1 MDFLHH
7 IFAFDAESPLLFTQ
21 FYFWAFFALV
31 YALYALIL
39 EVGHKKKKDKKKDKK
54 NSSDSQTIEQKEE
67 IKSPKRGKSVTP
79 KDEDK
84 TKKKTTKTTTTTT
97 TKAKQQSTKDEEKP
111 KKRTTTPRKRKTI
124 VKQTAEPQTTP
135 QVKPHLPDLQPET
148 DNRRLHMRNVY
159 LLFVSWFFYYKT
171 SGLFLLILA
180 FVTLSDWI
188 IAGRIHSAI
197 SKNKSYLAKI
207 LLALSVTIDLG
218 LLAYFKYAYF
228 FTNMVN
234 DLFGTG
240 FNVFDIFA
248 YIGNGLSTNGRF
260 SVDQIILPVGISFY
274 IFQVISY
281 TADVF
286 HGRIKPVKNI
296 LDFGFYVSFFPQL
309 VAGPIVRAEEFI
321 PQLYKPFN
329 LSRRYFGLAVFW
341 ILNGL
346 AKKIIMSDYLAV
358 NLIDRVFDNPL
369 LFSGFENL
377 FALFAYSLQVYAD
390 FSGYTDIAI
399 GVALLMG
406 FYLPKNFDSPY
417 KSKNPQEFWRRWHM
431 SLGRWLKTYLYIPLG
446 GNRRIGF
453 GTYFWMTLIAVVSAA
468 LTGWWL
474 WIMIP
479 FAVLILS
486 VFIADRILQRSELDA
501 KRKLL
506 YSNLNSFITQVL
518 GGLWHGASWNF
529 IIWGGINGI
538 GMIVN
543 KIWREMN
550 WHVRMLL
557 MMITTAGICIAD
569 YLWNLPVL
577 RLFAVWAVIVLTGT
591 LIRYIYWLISGEQK
605 GNAASMV
612 SAKMT
617 NALGNAWAIIQT
629 FTFITFT
636 RLFFRSSSNL
646 DPATANK
653 VAWETAKNMVNQIGG
668 AWSNAIIPD
677 FLYEY
682 RWVVA
687 MFVAGMFIHW
697 LPTNCKRRYRLW
709 FAAMPLWL
717 MVIAVCVAIMVIYQ
731 FVTADMQPFIYFQF

>member
-1 MDFLHH
+1 MDFIRH
-7 IFAFDAESPLLFTQ
+7 ILGFNADSPLLFTQ

-31 YALYALIL
+31 YALFALIMEAVPNRL
-39 EVGHKKKKDKKKDKK
+39 GNKKL
-54 NSSDSQTIEQKEE
+54 
-67 IKSPKRGKSVTP
+67 
-79 KDEDK
+79 
-84 TKKKTTKTTTTTT
+84 
-97 TKAKQQSTKDEEKP
+97 
-111 KKRTTTPRKRKTI
+111 
-124 VKQTAEPQTTP
+124 
-135 QVKPHLPDLQPET
+135 HL
-148 DNRRLHMRNVY
+148 RNVY

-180 FVTLSDWI
+180 FITLSEWL
-188 IAGRIHSAI
+188 IAGRVKSAI
-197 SKNKSYLAKI
+197 TNNKSHIAKI

-228 FTNMVN
+228 FTNMIN

-240 FNVFDIFA
+240 FRVFDIFA
-248 YIGNGLSTNGRF
+248 YIGNGFAQAGRF
-260 SVDQIILPVGISFY
+260 SVDTIVLPVGISFY

-286 HGRIKPVKNI
+286 RGRIQPVKNI

-309 VAGPIVRAEEFI
+309 VAGPIVRAEEFV
-321 PQLYKPFN
+321 PQLYKPFH
-329 LSRRYFGLAVFW
+329 LSRRAFGIAVFW
-341 ILNGL
+341 IINGL

-399 GVALLMG
+399 GVAMLMG
-406 FYLPKNFDSPY
+406 FYLPMNFNSPY
-417 KSKNPQEFWRRWHM
+417 KSRTPQEFWRRWHM

-446 GNRRIGF
+446 GNRSIGF
-453 GTYFWMTLIAVVSAA
+453 GTYFWWTLIALVSAA
-468 LTGWWL
+468 LTGWW
-474 WIMIP
+474 WILIP
-479 FAVLILS
+479 FAVFMVIVAILNS
-486 VFIADRILQRSELDA
+486 ALFREKLGVGRL
-501 KRKLL
+501 KLL

-538 GMIVN
+538 GMIVE

-550 WHVRMLL
+550 WHIRFTAMTVL
-557 MMITTAGICIAD
+557 TTGLCVAD
-569 YLWNLPVL
+569 YLTNLPVW
-577 RLFAVWAVIVLTGT
+577 RLFAVWAAIIWIVTAA
-591 LIRYIYWLISGEQK
+591 RYIYFLCEGADTK
-605 GNAASMV
+605 FT
-612 SAKMT
+612 K
-617 NALGNAWAIIQT
+617 ALGTAWAVLQT

-646 DPATANK
+646 DPATANE

-668 AWSNAIIPD
+668 AWTNAVIGPFIWE
-677 FLYEY
+677 F

-687 MFVAGMFIHW
+687 MFIAGMVIHW
-697 LPTNCKRRYRLW
+697 LPTNWKRRYRLL
-709 FAAMPLWL
+709 FSAMPLWL
-717 MVIAVCVAIMVIYQ
+717 IVLVVCLAIVLIYQ